1 MKNPAPSD
9 RDKSVS
15 PRSPGVSPASEKP
28 GGTAA
33 LQNSS
38 PAIQLLGLTKRFGHT
53 LAVDKL
59 SLKIQRGSTFGLL
72 GPNGAGK
79 STTIKMLMGMLSIS
93 DGQARVL
100 GVDVQADPLQIK
112 QRVGYVPETHCIYR
126 WMRVREVLGF
136 CKSFFPTW
144 NDKTCREMLDLF
156 QLEPE
161 KKVKHLSKGM
171 LTKLSL
177 LLAVSHEPELL
188 LLDEPL
194 SGLDP
199 IAREEFLDGVL
210 RTICDRGQT
219 VLISS
224 HMLDDVRR
232 LADTIGILNNGRL
245 VVQGS
250 VDELL
255 TSTKR
260 IRATLRDGFR
270 PSQAFSGKTGTGSQ
284 PTIAGGAKNA
294 SGEAPVPVLPGVIWQ
309 RVEGREWT
317 ITVRDF
323 SPEKVQQ
330 VREID
335 GVERA
340 DVIDMG
346 LEELFKDFIR
356 GQRVAK

>member
-1 MKNPAPSD
+1 MRAG
-9 RDKSVS
+9 R
-15 PRSPGVSPASEKP
+15 PRSP
-28 GGTAA
+28 AA
-33 LQNSS
+33 IELF
-38 PAIQLLGLTKRFGHT
+38 GLTKRFGRT
-53 LAVDKL
+53 LAVDNL
-59 SLKIQRGSTFGLL
+59 SLKIPRGSTFGLL

-79 STTIKMLMGMLSIS
+79 STTIKMLMGMLSITS
-93 DGQARVL
+93 GTAAVL
-100 GVDVQADPLQIK
+100 GVNVQLDPVQVK
-112 QRVGYVPETHCIYR
+112 QRVGYVPETHNIYR
-126 WMRVREVLGF
+126 WMRVREVIGF
-136 CKSFFPTW
+136 CKSCFPTW
-144 NDKTCREMLDLF
+144 NDQTAREMLDLF
-156 QLEPE
+156 ALDPE

-232 LADTIGILNNGRL
+232 LSDTIGILNNGRL
-245 VVQGS
+245 VVHGS

-270 PSQAFSGKTGTGSQ
+270 PSQPLAGKTGTGSE
-284 PTIAGGAKNA
+284 PTSAGGANKA
-294 SGEAPVPVLPGVIWQ
+294 SGEVPVPVLSGVVWQ

-330 VREID
+330 VRAID

-340 DVIDMG
+340 DVIDLG

-356 GQRVAK
+356 GQRTPQ

>member
-1 MKNPAPSD
+1 MNSPAPSD
-9 RDKSVS
+9 QDKSVN
-15 PRSPGVSPASEKP
+15 PRSAGVSPALEKP
-28 GGTAA
+28 GGTPLPDKAGGTPA
-33 LQNSS
+33 LQNTG
-38 PAIQLLGLTKRFGHT
+38 PAIQLLGLTKRFGQM

-59 SLKIQRGSTFGLL
+59 SLKIPRGSTFGLL

-93 DGQARVL
+93 AGEARVL
-100 GVDVQADPLQIK
+100 DVDVQADPVQVK
-112 QRVGYVPETHCIYR
+112 QRVGYVPETHNIYR

-136 CKSFFPTW
+136 CKSCFPTW
-144 NDKTCREMLDLF
+144 NDKTCREMLELF
-156 QLEPE
+156 GLDPE

-245 VVQGS
+245 VVQGT

-270 PSQAFSGKTGTGSQ
+270 PSNAFPS
-284 PTIAGGAKNA
+284 A
-294 SGEAPVPVLPGVIWQ
+294 IWQ

-330 VREID
+330 VRAID

-340 DVIDMG
+340 NVIDLG
-346 LEELFKDFIR
+346 LEELFKDYIR
-356 GQRVAK
+356 GQRVAI

>member
-1 MKNPAPSD
+1 MNSTSID
-9 RDKSVS
+9 RGDSS
-15 PRSPGVSPASEKP
+15 ASSCAT
-28 GGTAA
+28 GASLTG
-33 LQNSS
+33 
-38 PAIQLLGLTKRFGHT
+38 PAIELAGLTKRFRGT
-53 LAVDKL
+53 LAVDNL
-59 SLKIQRGSTFGLL
+59 SLTIPRGSTFGLL

-93 DGQARVL
+93 AGTATVL
-100 GVDVQADPLQIK
+100 DVDVQLDPVQVK
-112 QRVGYVPETHCIYR
+112 QRVGYVPEIHNIYR
-126 WMRVREVLGF
+126 WMRIREVIGF
-136 CKSFFPTW
+136 CKSCFLTW
-144 NDKTCREMLDLF
+144 NDEICREMLDLF
-156 QLEPE
+156 GLDPE

-255 TSTKR
+255 ASTKR

-270 PSQAFSGKTGTGSQ
+270 PNQ
-284 PTIAGGAKNA
+284 TIAGA
-294 SGEAPVPVLPGVIWQ
+294 IWQ
-309 RVEGREWT
+309 RIEGREWT
-317 ITVRDF
+317 VTIGGF

-330 VREID
+330 VRAID
-335 GVERA
+335 GVEQA
-340 DVIDMG
+340 DVIDLG
-346 LEELFKDFIR
+346 LEELFKDYIR

>member
-1 MKNPAPSD
+1 MGQGVAKGAIRFKG
-9 RDKSVS
+9 RD
-15 PRSPGVSPASEKP
+15 
-28 GGTAA
+28 
-33 LQNSS
+33 
-38 PAIQLLGLTKRFGHT
+38 ILGRKAFEIAR
-53 LAVDKL
+53 
-59 SLKIQRGSTFGLL
+59 L
-72 GPNGAGK
+72 G
-79 STTIKMLMGMLSIS
+79 
-93 DGQARVL
+93 
-100 GVDVQADPLQIK
+100 
-112 QRVGYVPETHCIYR
+112 VGYVPEAHYIYR
-126 WMRVREVLGF
+126 WMRVGEVLGF
-136 CKSFFPTW
+136 CKSCFHSW
-144 NDKTCREMLDLF
+144 NDQTCREMIELFGLDL
-156 QLEPE
+156 E

-171 LTKLSL
+171 LVKLSL
-177 LLAVSHEPELL
+177 AVAVAHEPELL

-270 PSQAFSGKTGTGSQ
+270 PSQAPAGKTGTGCEPASV
-284 PTIAGGAKNA
+284 GGARKA
-294 SGEAPVPVLPGVIWQ
+294 SGEVPVPVLPGIVWQ
-309 RVEGREWT
+309 RIEGREWT

-330 VREID
+330 IRAID
-335 GVERA
+335 GVEHA
-340 DVIDMG
+340 DVIDLG

-356 GQRVAK
+356 GQEVSP

>member
-1 MKNPAPSD
+1 MNSPAPSNQ
-9 RDKSVS
+9 
-15 PRSPGVSPASEKP
+15 EKA
-28 GGTAA
+28 GGTPTQQSCVAA
-33 LQNSS
+33 IELF
-38 PAIQLLGLTKRFGHT
+38 GLTKRFGRA
-53 LAVDKL
+53 LAVDSL
-59 SLKIQRGSTFGLL
+59 SLNVPRGSTFGLL

-112 QRVGYVPETHCIYR
+112 RRVGYVPETHSIYR
-126 WMRVREVLGF
+126 WMRIREVVGF
-136 CKSFFPTW
+136 CKSCFPTW
-144 NDKTCREMLDLF
+144 NDQTCREMLDLF
-156 QLEPE
+156 RLEPE

-245 VVQGS
+245 VVQGG

-270 PSQAFSGKTGTGSQ
+270 PSQVFAGKTGSVSKS
-284 PTIAGGAKNA
+284 PSAGHAKDA
-294 SGEAPVPVLPGVIWQ
+294 PGKAPVPVLPGVIWQ
-309 RVEGREWT
+309 QVEGREWT
-317 ITVRDF
+317 ITIRDF
-323 SPEKVQQ
+323 SPDKVQQ
-330 VREID
+330 VRSID
-335 GVERA
+335 GVEQA
-340 DVIDMG
+340 DVIDLG
-346 LEELFKDFIR
+346 LEELFKDYIR
-356 GQRVAK
+356 GQRVAI